1 MKKEKTYN
9 EAVDGDEGFVPGEG
23 YPSCDGEPCANVSD
37 DSQDGTDTM
46 ADAAEGGD
54 KAGAGSDLT
63 AALAEWQD
71 KFIRLQAEFDNYR
84 KRTLKE
90 KMDLVQTGGRDVL
103 LAMLPVRDDVQ
114 RAVDAMQKSDDIE
127 ALRAGVMLI
136 SQKFTD
142 TLRQKGVTEID
153 VKGNVTRFNHIV
165 NVPVF
170 RCVIRI
176 GKQFR
181 VFCFFFCKELSR
193 VFLFFCFACVQ
204 HFYCTCTT
212 HYSNFGCRPCVVHIT
227 TELLTAHHDV
237 RATVR
242 LTQSDSYLRY
252 SSFTISIQQFGAM
265 EDNAVILLTCSRK
278 ESRYVYQ

>member
-46 ADAAEGGD
+46 ADVAEGGD

-127 ALRAGVMLI
+127 ALRAGVTLI

-153 VKGNVTRFNHIV
+153 SRAGSSTPTCARRWLNSLPERK
-165 NVPVF
+165 
-170 RCVIRI
+170 C
-176 GKQFR
+176 R
-181 VFCFFFCKELSR
+181 VRSSTLSR
-193 VFLFFCFACVQ
+193 RVICWATRCCVSQ
-204 HFYCTCTT
+204 K
-212 HYSNFGCRPCVVHIT
+212 
-227 TELLTAHHDV
+227 LL
-237 RATVR
+237 
-242 LTQSDSYLRY
+242 
-252 SSFTISIQQFGAM
+252 
-265 EDNAVILLTCSRK
+265 
-278 ESRYVYQ
+278 

>member
-90 KMDLVQTGGRDVL
+90 KMDLEQTGGRDVL

-136 SQKFTD
+136 SQKFTAP
-142 TLRQKGVTEID
+142 LRQKGVTARSSTPTSARRWLNSLPERKCRARSSTLSRRVI
-153 VKGNVTRFNHIV
+153 
-165 NVPVF
+165 
-170 RCVIRI
+170 CWVIR
-176 GKQFR
+176 
-181 VFCFFFCKELSR
+181 C
-193 VFLFFCFACVQ
+193 CVSQ
-204 HFYCTCTT
+204 K
-212 HYSNFGCRPCVVHIT
+212 
-227 TELLTAHHDV
+227 LL
-237 RATVR
+237 
-242 LTQSDSYLRY
+242 
-252 SSFTISIQQFGAM
+252 
-265 EDNAVILLTCSRK
+265 
-278 ESRYVYQ
+278 

>member
-142 TLRQKGVTEID
+142 TLRHKGVTEID
-153 VKGNVTRFNHIV
+153 DKGKEIAAALYLSEGTVKQYINQLYAKLDMGGDPRTR
-165 NVPVF
+165 
-170 RCVIRI
+170 
-176 GKQFR
+176 
-181 VFCFFFCKELSR
+181 
-193 VFLFFCFACVQ
+193 
-204 HFYCTCTT
+204 
-212 HYSNFGCRPCVVHIT
+212 
-227 TELLTAHHDV
+227 
-237 RATVR
+237 RAR
-242 LTQSDSYLRY
+242 LAEWYQK
-252 SSFTISIQQFGAM
+252 
-265 EDNAVILLTCSRK
+265 NAPRN
-278 ESRYVYQ
+278 

>member
-127 ALRAGVMLI
+127 ALRAGVTLI

-142 TLRQKGVTEID
+142 TLRQKGSPRSTSRA
-153 VKGNVTRFNHIV
+153 GSSTPTSARRWPNSLPGR
-165 NVPVF
+165 
-170 RCVIRI
+170 RCRA
-176 GKQFR
+176 R
-181 VFCFFFCKELSR
+181 SSTLSR
-193 VFLFFCFACVQ
+193 RVICWATRCCVSQ
-204 HFYCTCTT
+204 K
-212 HYSNFGCRPCVVHIT
+212 
-227 TELLTAHHDV
+227 LL
-237 RATVR
+237 
-242 LTQSDSYLRY
+242 
-252 SSFTISIQQFGAM
+252 
-265 EDNAVILLTCSRK
+265 
-278 ESRYVYQ
+278 